1 MSNNQPLSPHRAQN
15 LSEEQLVGLIRRVD
29 RTLDELEELTAVE
42 RQLTHEKHSNPALDQ
57 VYRELVGFRL
67 RLTSTLLRVRTIGR

>member
-1 MSNNQPLSPHRAQN
+1 MD
-15 LSEEQLVGLIRRVD
+15 LIRRLD

-67 RLTSTLLRVRTIGR
+67 RLTSSLLRVRAIGR